1 MIQIVPHA
9 PEWQNWFAEEASRLR
24 VAFGELALRIDHV
37 GSTAVPA
44 LAAKPIIDIQVSVA
58 SLTPRG
64 WLVPYLTPLGY
75 HHVDLGDFDLVY
87 PYFRKPN
94 SWPHS
99 HHVHVCVA
107 GSEQERR
114 HLAFRDYLRMHPHV
128 AAEYARLK
136 VQLAREHL
144 GRDQAER
151 ERYSLAKSE
160 FVEAALARA
169 YLEQLPLEQS
179 SDG

>member
-1 MIQIVPHA
+1 
-9 PEWQNWFAEEASRLR
+9 
-24 VAFGELALRIDHV
+24 
-37 GSTAVPA
+37 
-44 LAAKPIIDIQVSVA
+44 
-58 SLTPRG
+58 
-64 WLVPYLTPLGY
+64 
-75 HHVDLGDFDLVY
+75 
-87 PYFRKPN
+87 
-94 SWPHS
+94 
-99 HHVHVCVA
+99 
-107 GSEQERR
+107 
-114 HLAFRDYLRMHPHV
+114 MHPHV